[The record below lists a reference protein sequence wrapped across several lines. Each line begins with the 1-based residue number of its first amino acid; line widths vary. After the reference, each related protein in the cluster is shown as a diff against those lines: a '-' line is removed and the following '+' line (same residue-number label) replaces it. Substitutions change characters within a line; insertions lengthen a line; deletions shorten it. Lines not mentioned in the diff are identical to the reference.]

1 MREWDRV
8 SAAQGCGRVV
18 SHPKCKFEATAES
31 LHPLVVVGLLGFG
44 GVCLFC
50 YV

>member
-8 SAAQGCGRVV
+8 SAAQGRVRVV
-18 SHPKCKFEATAES
+18 SHQKCKLEATAES
-31 LHPLVVVGLLGFG
+31 LNPLVVVGLLGFG

-50 YV
+50 